1 MLARRKRGI
10 SYKEQIYLSWERKLN
25 IFYHVHKDVSDHNH
39 GSLMVIPGLV
49 QCLEE
54 III

>member
-1 MLARRKRGI
+1 MGEKI
-10 SYKEQIYLSWERKLN
+10 KIF
-25 IFYHVHKDVSDHNH
+25 FYHVHKDVSDHNH